1 MPVVSEPAAVTD
13 FERRFRRAGLPLFI
27 EDYSPAGDI
36 FNRAV
41 PLLALVFVVELL
53 GAIDLDWP
61 LLANLAAGLGAVAV
75 ALVLVAASNR
85 RRGLPALAMPQR
97 VGTPEL
103 AGFVLVPALLPLV
116 FNGQVVSA
124 VVTAAGNLLLLALI
138 LGVVGFGLMSIIRWA
153 GARLLSQL
161 ASSLSLLTRA
171 VPLLMIF
178 SIVLFL
184 TTEMWQVFTEVDDIS
199 LAILGALFVGLGV
212 TFLVARLPVEVRRLE
227 RDAGEGGPPLRG
239 RQRVNVGL
247 VLFVSQSLQVL
258 LVSLVVGAFFVAFG
272 VLTVDERILQTWI
285 GDGGDVLLRIG
296 IGGRDAVLTSE
307 LLRVSAAIASFTGLY
322 FAISMLTDEVYRRE
336 FLDELTTEMSDT
348 FRARKAYL
356 ELRGGQPGT
365 PPA

>member
-1 MPVVSEPAAVTD
+1 MSDPADVRD
-13 FERRFRRAGLPLFI
+13 YERRFRRAGLPLFI
-27 EDYSPAGDI
+27 EDYSPASDI
-36 FNRAV
+36 FNRAL
-41 PLLALVFVVELL
+41 PLLALVFIAELF

-61 LLANLAAGLGAVAV
+61 VLANIGAALGAIAIGLGV
-75 ALVLVAASNR
+75 VAAANR
-85 RRGLPALAMPQR
+85 RNGAPLLSMPQR

-103 AGFVLVPALLPLV
+103 AAFVLVPALLPLI
-116 FNGQVVSA
+116 FNGQWVSA
-124 VVTAAGNLLLLALI
+124 LVTALGNLLLLALI
-138 LGVVGFGLMSIIRWA
+138 LGIVGFGLLSIIRWVA
-153 GARLLSQL
+153 ARLLSQL

-199 LAILGALFVGLGV
+199 LAILGGLFVALGV
-212 TFLVARLPVEVRRLE
+212 TFLGARLPAEVRRLE

-258 LVSLVVGAFFVAFG
+258 LVSLVVGVFFVAFG
-272 VLTVDERILQTWI
+272 ILTVDERILETWI
-285 GDGGDVLLRIG
+285 GDGGDVLLRFG

-336 FLDELTTEMSDT
+336 FLDELTSEMSET
-348 FRARKAYL
+348 FRARAAYL
-356 ELRGGQPGT
+356 GLRGKAGAA
-365 PPA
+365 PPAA

>member
-1 MPVVSEPAAVTD
+1 VSDPAAVCD
-13 FERRFRRAGLPLFI
+13 YERRFRRAGLPLFI
-27 EDYSPAGDI
+27 EGYSPASDI

-41 PLLALVFVVELL
+41 PLLGLVFIVELF

-61 LLANLAAGLGAVAV
+61 VLANVAAFLGAIAIGVAV
-75 ALVLVAASNR
+75 VAAANR
-85 RRGLPALAMPQR
+85 RNGDPLLSMPQR
-97 VGTPEL
+97 VGAPEL
-103 AGFVLVPALLPLV
+103 AAFVLVPALLPLV
-116 FNGQVVSA
+116 FNGQWLSA
-124 VVTAAGNLLLLALI
+124 VVTAVGNLLLLALI
-138 LGVVGFGLMSIIRWA
+138 LGVVGFGLMSIVRWA

-199 LAILGALFVGLGV
+199 LAILGGLFVALGT
-212 TFLVARLPVEVRRLE
+212 TFLAARLPAEVRRLE
-227 RDAGEGGPPLRG
+227 QDAGGDGPPLRG

-258 LVSLVVGAFFVAFG
+258 LVSLVVGAFFIAFG
-272 VLTVDERILQTWI
+272 ILTVDEKILEGWI
-285 GDGGDVLLRIG
+285 GEGGNVLLRIG
-296 IGGRDAVLTSE
+296 IGGRDAVVTTE

-336 FLDELTTEMSDT
+336 FLDELTNEMSAT
-348 FRARKAYL
+348 FRARAAYL
-356 ELRGGQPGT
+356 GLRGDGAAA
-365 PPA
+365 PPAG